1 MSLCAGLIQTDPL
14 LVKMKEQNTKI
25 EERHRKIEEDKKRH
39 S

>member
-14 LVKMKEQNTKI
+14 LVKMKEQNAKI
-25 EERHRKIEEDKKRH
+25 EARQREIEEDKKRH